1 MSDDGALAINGG
13 PKAAPTDPGPAQSW
27 PIITEEDERAVLEV
41 LRRRAM
47 SGRDVTLEFEKEYAE
62 WHGVEY
68 ALGHSSGTA
77 ALQAAMWACGVG
89 IGDEIIAPSMT
100 YWATALPVFSLQGT
114 MVYGDVHPDTLTLDP
129 EDIEHR
135 ITERTKAIIPVH
147 LGGYPA
153 DMDPIMEIAERHGL
167 KVIEDVSHAH
177 GASYKGRVLGTIGHV
192 GCFSIM
198 SGKALAT
205 GEGGILITNDRY
217 IWEKATAWGHHGR
230 TSSIRWAADMEE
242 PVITEPDLLPYKGM
256 PMGGY
261 KYRMHQLTSAV
272 ARVQLKYYRPRMEEI
287 LKAMNYF
294 WDLLEDVPGL
304 QAHRPAKD
312 SGSHMGGWY
321 APRGIY
327 KAEELNGLPLDKY
340 AEAVQAEGGV
350 CSERKR
356 GGLHLHPLMQTA
368 DIYGHGKPTRIAN
381 SEWDVREGDK
391 SLPVTEMEGRIY
403 GIPWFKHYW
412 CDVIEEQAAAYRK
425 VAEKADEVPRE

>member
-1 MSDDGALAINGG
+1 MTDAVALAINGG
-13 PKAAPTDPGPAQSW
+13 PKAAPTDSGPVRSW
-27 PIITEEDERAVLEV
+27 PIITEEDETAVLEV
-41 LRRRAM
+41 LRRGAM
-47 SGRDVTLEFEKEYAE
+47 SGRDVTLEFEREYAE
-62 WHGVEY
+62 WHGIEY
-68 ALGHSSGTA
+68 ALAHSSGTA

-114 MVYGDVHPDTLTLDP
+114 MVYADVHPDTLTLDP
-129 EDIEHR
+129 ADIEHR
-135 ITERTKAIIPVH
+135 ITKRTKAIVPVH

-153 DMDPIMEIAERHGL
+153 DMDPIMEIAERHGI

-177 GASYKGRVLGTIGHV
+177 GALYKGKVLGTIGHV

-230 TSSIRWAADMEE
+230 TASTRWAADMEE
-242 PVITEPDLLPYKGM
+242 DVIISPDLVPYKGM

-272 ARVQLKYYRPRMEEI
+272 ARVQLKYYRARMEEI

-312 SGSHMGGWY
+312 SGSNMGGWY

-327 KAEELNGLPLDKY
+327 KAEELDGLPLANY

-350 CSERKR
+350 CSAGARS
-356 GGLHLHPLMQTA
+356 GLHTHALMQTA

-381 SEWDVREGDK
+381 SDWDVREGDK
-391 SLPVTEMEGRIY
+391 SLPVTEMEWRIY
-403 GIPWFKHYW
+403 GIPWFKHHVPE
-412 CDVIEEQAAAYRK
+412 VIEEQAAAYRK